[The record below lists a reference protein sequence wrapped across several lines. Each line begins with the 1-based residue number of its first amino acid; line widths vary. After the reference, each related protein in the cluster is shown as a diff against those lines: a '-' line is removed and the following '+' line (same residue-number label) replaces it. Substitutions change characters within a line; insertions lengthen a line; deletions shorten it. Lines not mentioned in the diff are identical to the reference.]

1 MLKEILAERGVP
13 ALRTREEM
21 LEIMQKEVYGYMP
34 PKPDRLEWTVKNNY
48 IGAFCAGKATAQ
60 YVELTAYWGEKSF
73 KFPFIATIPTA
84 QGPHPFFIH
93 INFRPNVP
101 DRYMHSEEI
110 VDNGFA
116 CLSFCYE
123 DVTKDNADFTSGL
136 AGVLYENGER
146 GLHDAGKI
154 AMWAWAAQRVMDY
167 AEKEDRLDKSC
178 AIVCGHSRLG
188 KTALLC
194 GATDERFKFAHSNNS
209 GCGGASITRGKIG
222 EKVADITNMFP
233 YWFCENYKQY
243 ANRESEMPFDQHYMI
258 ASVAPRYAYVAS
270 AAEDLWAAPDS
281 EMLSCVAASEA
292 YEKMGLVGFAC
303 NDRLPEIGDVYHEG
317 NIGFHMRAGLHYFSR
332 EDWNK
337 LIAFINKKME
347 NKT

>member
-1 MLKEILAERGVP
+1 MLKDILNKRGVP
-13 ALRTREEM
+13 ALLSRAEM
-21 LEIMQKEVYGYMP
+21 LEMMQSEAYGYMP

-48 IGAFCAGKATAQ
+48 IGNFCAGKATAQ
-60 YVELTAYWGEKSF
+60 YVELTAYLGEKSF
-73 KFPFIATIPTA
+73 KFPFMAVIPTSK
-84 QGPHPFFIH
+84 GPHPFFIH

-123 DVTKDNADFTSGL
+123 DVTKDNDDFKSGL

-146 GLHDAGKI
+146 GAKDAGKI

-194 GATDERFKFAHSNNS
+194 GATDERFTFAHSNNS
-209 GCGGASITRGKIG
+209 GCSGAAITREKLG
-222 EKVADITNMFP
+222 ERVADITKMFP
-233 YWFCENYKQY
+233 YWFCEDYKKY
-243 ANRESEMPFDQHYMI
+243 VERESEMPFDQHYLI
-258 ASVAPRYAYVAS
+258 ACIAPRYAYVAS
-270 AAEDLWAAPDS
+270 ALEDEWADPAS
-281 EMLSCVAASEA
+281 ELLSCVAASEA
-292 YEKMGLVGFAC
+292 YERCGLTGFAC
-303 NDRLPEIGDVYHEG
+303 EDRLPKAGDVYHDG
-317 NIGFHMRAGLHYFSR
+317 SIGYHLRAGKHYFSR

-347 NKT
+347 IKK

>member
-1 MLKEILAERGVP
+1 MLKEILEERNVP
-13 ALRTREEM
+13 ALLSREEM
-21 LEIMQKEVYGYMP
+21 LEIMQKEVYGYLP
-34 PKPDRLEWTVKNNY
+34 QKPDRLEWTVKNNY
-48 IGAFCAGKATAQ
+48 IGNFCAGKATAQ
-60 YVELTAYWGEKSF
+60 YVTLTAHMGEKSF
-73 KFPFIATIPTA
+73 SFPFMAVIPRA
-84 QGPHPFFIH
+84 EGPHPFFIH

-123 DVTKDNADFTSGL
+123 DVTKDNGDFCDGL

-146 GLHDAGKI
+146 GETDAGKI

-167 AEKEDRLDKSC
+167 AMEEPRLDKNC

-194 GATDERFKFAHSNNS
+194 GATDERFAFVHSNDS
-209 GCGGASITRGKIG
+209 GCSGAAITRDKVG
-222 EKVADITNMFP
+222 ERVADIMKMFP
-233 YWFCENYKQY
+233 YWFCKNYGKYVGKEQ
-243 ANRESEMPFDQHYMI
+243 EMPFEQHYMI

-270 AAEDLWAAPDS
+270 AVDDTWADPAS
-281 EMLSCVAASEA
+281 EMLACVAASGA
-292 YEKMGLVGFAC
+292 YENQGLTGFVC
-303 NDRLPEIGDVYHEG
+303 EDRLPKAGDIYHEG
-317 NIGFHMRAGLHYFSR
+317 NIGYHLRAGAHYFSR

-337 LIAFINKKME
+337 LTAFVKKKM
-347 NKT
+347 K

>member
-167 AEKEDRLDKSC
+167 AESEDRLDKSC

-337 LIAFINKKME
+337 LIAFINKKTE
-347 NKT
+347 NKK